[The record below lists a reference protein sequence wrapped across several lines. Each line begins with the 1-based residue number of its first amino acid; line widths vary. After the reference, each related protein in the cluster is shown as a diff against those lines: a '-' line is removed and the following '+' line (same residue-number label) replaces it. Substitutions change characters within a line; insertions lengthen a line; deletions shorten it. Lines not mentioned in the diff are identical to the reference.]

1 MSVRTPL
8 PSLEFFSCECCVPD
22 SPYCQMYLIRRPLT
36 VEVVSE
42 PLVRIKYTEVR
53 DVHYGKATSAV
64 SFTSRP
70 STLSTEIITDET
82 VRVSYR
88 PAHALFDPP

>member
-1 MSVRTPL
+1 MS
-8 PSLEFFSCECCVPD
+8 S
-22 SPYCQMYLIRRPLT
+22 IRHPRT
-36 VEVVSE
+36 VEVVSN

-70 STLSTEIITDET
+70 LMLSTEIITDEI
-82 VRVSYR
+82 VRLGYLAVHT
-88 PAHALFDPP
+88 PFDPPLPRRKVH